1 MYLSTE
7 NIMNAQVPVTVLSTQ
22 SHRVVNSALL
32 SSISDLPTHSLDH
45 LTDNKHFG
53 SHLSKHICA
62 DDNNDYVLEYCL
74 SQDVSFL
81 RTDHSLPFPQHLKQC
96 LLGKSRCSLFFFYCM
111 NNEITL
117 RVLLDYGLMLS
128 ASFQQEDA
136 NKLPLLHLV
145 QLPPWGERNPSI
157 FNFFFKKGSYD

>member
-1 MYLSTE
+1 MPLALFLNYKHFQ
-7 NIMNAQVPVTVLSTQ
+7 NVPKHRKYNECPCT
-22 SHRVVNSALL
+22 SHCIKSCQLFALL

-53 SHLSKHICA
+53 LHLSNISVQMTTMIMYLNIVCPRMWAFWEQTIHYHFA
-62 DDNNDYVLEYCL
+62 N
-74 SQDVSFL
+74 
-81 RTDHSLPFPQHLKQC
+81 C
-96 LLGKSRCSLFFFYCM
+96 LLGKSRCSVIFFFYCM

-136 NKLPLLHLV
+136 NKLPLLSTV
-145 QLPPWGERNPSI
+145 
-157 FNFFFKKGSYD
+157 